1 MLKEYLESIKDLTPE
16 SNELTHRTFLQ
27 ILLIS
32 LKDDFNTE
40 FKIEHEPKKDKQG
53 GQPDFRVS
61 YQGLN
66 IGYIENKRVGT
77 DLIQLLK
84 SDQILKYLELNPNL
98 MLTDYLNFVWVGK
111 DENNA
116 PLIKKEISVSSLD
129 ELSKPLKPNP
139 QTECDLVELFK
150 SFFNYEAAPITNAKD
165 FATHLSA
172 PTKYLKDALIQY
184 QEKAQVSSIFNNFK
198 EYLYEE
204 LSFEDF
210 SDALAQTLTYS
221 LFLAK
226 LNHPFEKINLDN
238 VRSSIPENF
247 AVIREMADFLK
258 KLDAIKEIQWLLD
271 EILSLINHV
280 NMDSI
285 IKDLNDDKD
294 PYLHF
299 YETFLSAYDPKLREK
314 KGVYYTPDSV
324 VKFIINALDS
334 LLKTHFKDAP
344 LGLKSALDNE
354 NIKLLDF
361 ATGTGT
367 FLLEAFRKALETRK
381 TSDGGTSTKE
391 DKYQN
396 LLKQFYGFEYL
407 IAPYAIAHLNLS
419 QAFKEEFKKPLKEND
434 ALQIILTN
442 TLIQPSEIAA
452 DRGLQPIF
460 EKELKSAQEI
470 KKDEKILIITG
481 NPPYSGASSNE
492 GLFEWE
498 VRATYGIEPEFQT
511 IEIERN
517 VKLTDKIKKLLKN
530 IQTQNEGDKS
540 VKNTNKDALKNL
552 KKLHSKYKLQKEK
565 NPKWLLDD
573 YVKFMR
579 FAQNKIESLGHGL
592 FGFISNNAFLDNPT
606 FRGLRRSLL
615 ECYDE
620 LYILN
625 LHGNARKKEET
636 PQGAKDENVFNI
648 MQGVSIN
655 LFVKKAQA
663 TKQKIL
669 QKIYYYDVYGERA
682 EKYDF
687 LAQNDLNSIEW
698 LELAPREPFYLL
710 IPQKTS
716 LLDEYE
722 QGFSVQDMFQ
732 VGSTG
737 ICSQRDH
744 VVFHKD
750 KESLL
755 KLLKDFSTLEPSE
768 LRRIYNIKKDGR
780 DWRLE
785 YAIKDVKANAN
796 NLEEYIVSCQ
806 YRPFDFY
813 YTYYTGKSKSF
824 IAYPR
829 GEVFKHMLPP
839 PTNPKTPNQTCKNVA
854 LNIARQSKM
863 HGEWRYVMAHK
874 ELVDINLIAS
884 AGSMGVGYNYPIC
897 QFNNPNYTENF
908 TPEFRS
914 FIDKH
919 YNHSF
924 EPLEVLGYIYALL
937 YSPNYRKRYEEFL
950 KADYPKILFTNNK
963 DLFRVL
969 SLLGIELIGLHVLNQ
984 ESLNHS
990 FEKLK
995 DATIGGSYYKEAHER
1010 NPIIKKPSYNEP
1022 EQRLYIN
1029 HSAYF
1034 RGVSEEIYNYMIGGY
1049 GVLDKYLKSHKN
1061 ESCNFD
1067 HVSNIIKVIAR
1078 TIEIQKTLG
1087 FLTSDLPH
1095 LKGNDSQ
1102 ALMQEILQNPPP
1114 PPHLIPISPLSY
1126 RAKPKPSEILTLMP
1140 HSSAKKQAITI
1151 SIAEAEVQ
1159 PSLYSVLPNLALIC
1173 DRGSKV
1179 SPISNVFVTNM
1190 LCDLHVN
1197 GSGSYAFLL
1206 YRLE

>member
-16 SNELTHRTFLQ
+16 KNELAHRSFLQ
-27 ILLIS
+27 NLLNR
-32 LKDDFNTE
+32 LKDHFNKE
-40 FKIEHEPKKDKQG
+40 FKIEHEPKREQG
-53 GQPDFRVS
+53 SQPDFRVS
-61 YQGLN
+61 FQGLN
-66 IGYIENKRVGT
+66 IGYIENKRAGE
-77 DLIQLLK
+77 DLSQLLK
-84 SDQILKYLELNPNL
+84 SDQIRKYLELNPNL
-98 MLTDYLNFVWVGK
+98 MLTDYLNFMWVGK

-116 PLIKKEISVSSLD
+116 PLIKKQISVASLD
-129 ELSKPLKPNP
+129 ELSKPLKPKP
-139 QTECDLVELFK
+139 QTECDLIELFK
-150 SFFNYEAAPITNAKD
+150 SFFNHEAAPIANAKD
-165 FATHLSA
+165 FATHLS
-172 PTKYLKDALIQY
+172 PRTRYLKDALIKY
-184 QEKAQVSSIFNNFK
+184 QEKTQVSSIFKNFK

-258 KLDAIKEIQWLLD
+258 KLDGIKEIQWLLN
-271 EILSLINHV
+271 EILSSINHV
-280 NMDSI
+280 DMDSI
-285 IKDLNDDKD
+285 LKDLNDDKD

-299 YETFLSAYDPKLREK
+299 YETFLSAYDPKLRES

-367 FLLEAFRKALETRK
+367 FLLEAFRKALEMRK
-381 TSDGGTSTKE
+381 TSDGGISTKE

-434 ALQIILTN
+434 ALKIILTN

-452 DRGLQPIF
+452 YRGLNPIF
-460 EKELKSAQEI
+460 ETELLNAQEI
-470 KKDEKILIITG
+470 KKDENILIITG

-498 VRATYGIEPEFQT
+498 VKATYGIDPEFQT
-511 IEIERN
+511 IEIEKK
-517 VKLTDKIKKLLKN
+517 VKLTDKIKTLLKN
-530 IQTQNEGDKS
+530 IQAQKQGGS
-540 VKNTNKDALKNL
+540 KDALKKL
-552 KKLHSKYKLQKEK
+552 KQIYSKYKLQNEQ
-565 NPKWLLDD
+565 NPKWILDD

-625 LHGNARKKEET
+625 LHGNARKKEKT
-636 PQGAKDENVFNI
+636 PQGADDENVFNI
-648 MQGVSIN
+648 KQGVSIN
-655 LFVKKAQA
+655 LFVKKVQT
-663 TKQKIL
+663 TKQKIH
-669 QKIYYYDVYGERA
+669 YYDVYGERA
-682 EKYDF
+682 EKYAF

-698 LELAPREPFYLL
+698 LELNPREPFYLL
-710 IPQKTS
+710 LPLETR

-722 QGFSVQDMFQ
+722 QGFSVKDMFQ
-732 VGSTG
+732 TSSVGIVTG
-737 ICSQRDH
+737 RDH
-744 VVFHKD
+744 VVFHKK

-755 KLLKDFSTLEPSE
+755 ELLKDFSTLEPSE
-768 LRRIYNIKKDGR
+768 LHRKYDISDDSR

-785 YAIKDVKANAN
+785 YAVRDVRANAD
-796 NLEEYIVSCQ
+796 NLEKYIVLCQ

-839 PTNPKTPNQTCKNVA
+839 PTNPKIPNQTRKNAA
-854 LNIARQSKM
+854 LNTPRQLKNNDKSWTQCFISS
-863 HGEWRYVMAHK
+863 HINDQ
-874 ELVDINLIAS
+874 ELSSGGNG
-884 AGSMGVGYNYPIC
+884 AGVNYPLY

-908 TPEFRS
+908 TPKFRD

-924 EPLEVLGYIYALL
+924 EPLEILGYVYALL
-937 YSPNYRKRYEEFL
+937 YSPNYRKRYEDFL
-950 KADYPKILFTNNK
+950 KADYPKILFTENK
-963 DLFRVL
+963 DLFRAL

-984 ESLNHS
+984 ESLNYS

-995 DATIGGSYYKEAHER
+995 DATIGESCYIEAHER
-1010 NPIIKKPSYNEP
+1010 NPIIKKPSHN

-1034 RGVSEEIYNYMIGGY
+1034 SGVSQEIYDYRIGGY
-1049 GVLDKYLKSHKN
+1049 CVLDKYLKSHKN
-1061 ESCNFD
+1061 EPCDFD
-1067 HVSNIIKVIAR
+1067 HVTNIIKVIAR

-1095 LKGNDSQ
+1095 LKGNDSK

-1114 PPHLIPISPLSY
+1114 PPPI
-1126 RAKPKPSEILTLMP
+1126 
-1140 HSSAKKQAITI
+1140 
-1151 SIAEAEVQ
+1151 
-1159 PSLYSVLPNLALIC
+1159 
-1173 DRGSKV
+1173 
-1179 SPISNVFVTNM
+1179 
-1190 LCDLHVN
+1190 
-1197 GSGSYAFLL
+1197 
-1206 YRLE
+1206 

>member
-1 MLKEYLESIKDLTPE
+1 MLKEYLEGIKDLTPE
-16 SNELTHRTFLQ
+16 SNEHAHRRSLHN
-27 ILLIS
+27 LLDS
-32 LKDDFNTE
+32 LKDNFNKE
-40 FKIEHEPKKDKQG
+40 FKIEHERRDEQG
-53 GQPDFRVS
+53 CQPDFRVS

-77 DLIQLLK
+77 NLSQLLK

-98 MLTDYLNFVWVGK
+98 MLTDYLNFMWVGK
-111 DENNA
+111 DEENK
-116 PLIKKEISVSSLD
+116 PSIKRKISIANLD

-139 QTECDLVELFK
+139 QTERDLIELFRG
-150 SFFNYEAAPITNAKD
+150 FFNHEAAPITNAKD

-184 QEKAQVSSIFNNFK
+184 QKDTHVSSIFKNFK

-210 SDALAQTLTYS
+210 SDAFAQTLTYS
-221 LFLAK
+221 LFIAK

-258 KLDAIKEIQWLLD
+258 KLDAIQEIQWLLN

-280 NMDSI
+280 DMDSI

-381 TSDGGTSTKE
+381 TSDGGISTKE

-434 ALQIILTN
+434 ALKIILTN
-442 TLIQPSEIAA
+442 TLIQPSEIIAY
-452 DRGLQPIF
+452 RGLNPIF
-460 EKELKSAQEI
+460 EKELSNAQEI
-470 KKDEKILIITG
+470 KKNENILIITG
-481 NPPYSGASSNE
+481 NPPYSGASENK

-498 VRATYGIEPEFQT
+498 VKATYGIEPEFQT
-511 IEIERN
+511 IEIEKN
-517 VKLTDKIKKLLKN
+517 IKLTDKIQTLLKN
-530 IQTQNEGDKS
+530 IQTQKESGSK
-540 VKNTNKDALKNL
+540 KDLKALKS
-552 KKLHSKYKLQKEK
+552 LHSKYKLQKER

-663 TKQKIL
+663 TKPKIF
-669 QKIYYYDVYGERA
+669 YYDVYGERA
-682 EKYDF
+682 EKYAF

-710 IPQKTS
+710 LPLKTP
-716 LLDEYE
+716 LLEEYE
-722 QGFSVQDMFQ
+722 QGFSVQEMFQ
-732 VGSTG
+732 ISSVGIVTG
-737 ICSQRDH
+737 RDH

-768 LRRIYNIKKDGR
+768 LRRIYKIKKDSR
-780 DWRLE
+780 DWHLE

-796 NLEEYIVSCQ
+796 NLEKYIVLCQ
-806 YRPFDFY
+806 YRPFDY
-813 YTYYTGKSKSF
+813 RWTYYTGKSKSF

-839 PTNPKTPNQTCKNVA
+839 PPPQQTLK
-854 LNIARQSKM
+854 
-863 HGEWRYVMAHK
+863 H
-874 ELVDINLIAS
+874 
-884 AGSMGVGYNYPIC
+884 PI
-897 QFNNPNYTENF
+897 
-908 TPEFRS
+908 
-914 FIDKH
+914 K
-919 YNHSF
+919 
-924 EPLEVLGYIYALL
+924 
-937 YSPNYRKRYEEFL
+937 
-950 KADYPKILFTNNK
+950 
-963 DLFRVL
+963 
-969 SLLGIELIGLHVLNQ
+969 
-984 ESLNHS
+984 
-990 FEKLK
+990 
-995 DATIGGSYYKEAHER
+995 
-1010 NPIIKKPSYNEP
+1010 
-1022 EQRLYIN
+1022 
-1029 HSAYF
+1029 
-1034 RGVSEEIYNYMIGGY
+1034 
-1049 GVLDKYLKSHKN
+1049 
-1061 ESCNFD
+1061 
-1067 HVSNIIKVIAR
+1067 
-1078 TIEIQKTLG
+1078 
-1087 FLTSDLPH
+1087 
-1095 LKGNDSQ
+1095 
-1102 ALMQEILQNPPP
+1102 
-1114 PPHLIPISPLSY
+1114 
-1126 RAKPKPSEILTLMP
+1126 RAKMS
-1140 HSSAKKQAITI
+1140 H
-1151 SIAEAEVQ
+1151 
-1159 PSLYSVLPNLALIC
+1159 
-1173 DRGSKV
+1173 
-1179 SPISNVFVTNM
+1179 
-1190 LCDLHVN
+1190 
-1197 GSGSYAFLL
+1197 
-1206 YRLE
+1206 

>member
-1 MLKEYLESIKDLTPE
+1 MLKEYLESIKDLTTE
-16 SNELTHRTFLQ
+16 KNELTHRLSLHN
-27 ILLIS
+27 LLNR
-32 LKDDFNTE
+32 LKDHFNKE
-40 FKIEHEPKKDKQG
+40 FKIEHEPKKDQG
-53 GQPDFRVS
+53 SQPDFRIS
-61 YQGLN
+61 FQGLN

-77 DLIQLLK
+77 DLRKIVESEK

-98 MLTDYLNFVWVGK
+98 MLTDYLNFMWVGK
-111 DENNA
+111 DEKNA
-116 PLIKKEISVSSLD
+116 PLIKKEISVASLD
-129 ELSKPLKPNP
+129 ELSKPLKPKP
-139 QTECDLVELFK
+139 QTERDLIELFK
-150 SFFNYEAAPITNAKD
+150 SFFNHEAAPITNAKD
-165 FATHLSA
+165 FATHLS
-172 PTKYLKDALIQY
+172 PRTRYLKDALIKY
-184 QEKAQVSSIFNNFK
+184 QEKTQVSSIFNNFK

-258 KLDAIKEIQWLLD
+258 KLDGIKEIQWLLN
-271 EILSLINHV
+271 EILSSINHV
-280 NMDSI
+280 DMDSI
-285 IKDLNDDKD
+285 LKDLNDDKD

-299 YETFLSAYDPKLREK
+299 YETFLSAYDPKLRES

-367 FLLEAFRKALETRK
+367 FLLEAFRKALEMRK
-381 TSDGGTSTKE
+381 TSDGGISTKE

-434 ALQIILTN
+434 ALKIILTN

-452 DRGLQPIF
+452 YRGLNPIF
-460 EKELKSAQEI
+460 ETELLNAQKI
-470 KKDEKILIITG
+470 KKDKNILIITG

-498 VRATYGIEPEFQT
+498 VKATYGIEPEFQT
-511 IEIERN
+511 IGTKKN
-517 VKLTDKIKKLLKN
+517 VKLADEIKVLLKN
-530 IQTQNEGDKS
+530 IQTQKQGDKS
-540 VKNTNKDALKNL
+540 VKNTDKDALKKL
-552 KKLHSKYKLQKEK
+552 KQIYSKYKLQNEQ

-606 FRGLRRSLL
+606 FRGLRRSFL

-625 LHGNARKKEET
+625 LHGNARKKEKT
-636 PQGAKDENVFNI
+636 PQGADDENVFNI
-648 MQGVSIN
+648 KQGVSIN
-655 LFVKKAQA
+655 LFVKKAQT
-663 TKQKIL
+663 TK

-682 EKYDF
+682 EKYAF

-710 IPQKTS
+710 IPQKTP
-716 LLDEYE
+716 LLEEYE
-722 QGFSVQDMFQ
+722 QGFSVKDMFQ
-732 VGSTG
+732 ISSVGIVTG
-737 ICSQRDH
+737 RDRI
-744 VVFHKD
+744 FIANNT
-750 KESLL
+750 ESLKEQVL
-755 KLLKDFSTLEPSE
+755 KYCNEFNEQC
-768 LRRIYNIKKDGR
+768 
-780 DWRLE
+780 
-785 YAIKDVKANAN
+785 IKD
-796 NLEEYIVSCQ
+796 IH
-806 YRPFDFY
+806 YRPFDIRKVY
-813 YTYYTGKSKSF
+813 YDTKKLERARENT
-824 IAYPR
+824 
-829 GEVFKHMLPP
+829 FKHMLPPP
-839 PTNPKTPNQTCKNVA
+839 PTNPKTPNQTRKNVA
-854 LNIARQSKM
+854 LITSRRFCQSQK
-863 HGEWRYVMAHK
+863 
-874 ELVDINLIAS
+874 S
-884 AGSMGVGYNYPIC
+884 GVGFVSNKISDLRTWTCPGMEGVDYVNPLYH
-897 QFNNPNYTENF
+897 NPNYTENF

-919 YNHSF
+919 YSHHF

-937 YSPNYRKRYEEFL
+937 YSPNYRKRYADFL
-950 KADYPKILFTNNK
+950 KADYPKILFTKNK

-969 SLLGIELIGLHVLNQ
+969 SLLGIELIGLHVLNK
-984 ESLNHS
+984 ESLNYS

-995 DATIGGSYYKEAHER
+995 DATIGESCYKEEHER
-1010 NPIIKKPSYNEP
+1010 NPIIKKPSHN

-1034 RGVSEEIYNYMIGGY
+1034 RGVSQEIYDYRIGGY

-1061 ESCNFD
+1061 ESCDFD

-1087 FLTSDLPH
+1087 ILTSDLPH

-1114 PPHLIPISPLSY
+1114 PHLIPISPLSY
-1126 RAKPKPSEILTLMP
+1126 RAKPKPALTLMP
-1140 HSSAKKQAITI
+1140 HSSVKKQAIST
-1151 SIAEAEVQ
+1151 SLPEVGDQ
-1159 PSLYSVLPNLALIC
+1159 PSLYSVSSNLALIC

-1179 SPISNVFVTNM
+1179 SPISNLFVTNM

-1206 YRLE
+1206 YRLT

>member
-16 SNELTHRTFLQ
+16 KNELTHRLFLHN
-27 ILLIS
+27 LLDK
-32 LKDDFNTE
+32 LKNHFNKE
-40 FKIEHEPKKDKQG
+40 FKIEHEPNRDKQG
-53 GQPDFRVS
+53 GQPDFRIS
-61 YQGLN
+61 HQGLN

-77 DLIQLLK
+77 DLNRLLK
-84 SDQILKYLELNPNL
+84 SDQVLKYLELNPNL
-98 MLTDYLNFVWVGK
+98 MLTDYLNFMWVGK
-111 DENNA
+111 DEENK
-116 PLIKKEISVSSLD
+116 PSIKREISIASLD
-129 ELSKPLKPNP
+129 ELSKPLKPKP
-139 QTECDLVELFK
+139 QTERDLIELFK
-150 SFFNYEAAPITNAKD
+150 SFFNHEAAPIANAKD
-165 FATHLSA
+165 FATHLS
-172 PTKYLKDALIQY
+172 PRTKYLKDALIKY

-238 VRSSIPENF
+238 VRSSIPKNF

-258 KLDAIKEIQWLLD
+258 KLDEIKEIQWLLN
-271 EILSLINHV
+271 EILSSINHV
-280 NMDSI
+280 DMDSI
-285 IKDLNDDKD
+285 LKDLNDDKD

-419 QAFKEEFKKPLKEND
+419 QAFKQEFKKPLKEND

-442 TLIQPSEIAA
+442 TLIQPSEIVAY
-452 DRGLQPIF
+452 RGLSPIF

-498 VRATYGIEPEFQT
+498 VKATYGIEPEFQT
-511 IEIERN
+511 IEIEKN
-517 VKLTDKIKKLLKN
+517 VKLTDKIQTLLSSVQIQKQSGSKN
-530 IQTQNEGDKS
+530 
-540 VKNTNKDALKNL
+540 ALKEL
-552 KKLHSKYKLQKEK
+552 KKLHSKYKLQNEK

-655 LFVKKAQA
+655 LFVKKAQT
-663 TKQKIL
+663 TKQKIH
-669 QKIYYYDVYGERA
+669 YYDVYGQRA
-682 EKYDF
+682 EKYAF
-687 LAQNDLNSIEW
+687 LTQNDLNSIEW
-698 LELAPREPFYLL
+698 LEIAPREPFYLL
-710 IPQKTS
+710 LPLETP

-732 VGSTG
+732 VGGTG
-737 ICSQRDH
+737 ICSKRDH

-755 KLLKDFSTLEPSE
+755 KLLKDFSTLEPVE
-768 LRRIYNIKKDGR
+768 LRRKYDIGDDSR
-780 DWRLE
+780 DWRLNN
-785 YAIKDVKANAN
+785 AIKEVKTNIKR
-796 NLEEYIVSCQ
+796 LEEYIVSCQ
-806 YRPFDFY
+806 YRPFDY
-813 YTYYTGKSKSF
+813 RWTYYTPNSRTF
-824 IAYPR
+824 LAYPVYD
-829 GEVFKHMLPP
+829 VFKHMLPPPP
-839 PTNPKTPNQTCKNVA
+839 PTNPKTPNQTRKNVA
-854 LNIARQSKM
+854 LNTPRQLKNNDKS
-863 HGEWRYVMAHK
+863 WTQCFISSN
-874 ELVDINLIAS
+874 INDQGLS
-884 AGSMGVGYNYPIC
+884 SGGNGAGVNYPLY
-897 QFNNPNYTENF
+897 QFRDPNYTENF
-908 TPEFRS
+908 TLEFRS

-937 YSPNYRKRYEEFL
+937 YSPNYRKRYEDFL
-950 KADYPKILFTNNK
+950 KNDYPKILFTKNK
-963 DLFRVL
+963 DLFRAL
-969 SLLGIELIGLHVLNQ
+969 SLLGIELIGLHVLNK

-995 DATIGGSYYKEAHER
+995 DATIGESCYKEAHDR
-1010 NPIIKKPSYNEP
+1010 IIKKPAYSKP
-1022 EQRLYIN
+1022 DQRLYIN
-1029 HSAYF
+1029 LSAYF
-1034 RGVSEEIYNYMIGGY
+1034 SGVSKEIYDYRIGGY
-1049 GVLDKYLKSHKN
+1049 GVLEKYLKSHKN
-1061 ESCNFD
+1061 EPCDFD

-1095 LKGNDSQ
+1095 LKGNGSE

-1114 PPHLIPISPLSY
+1114 PPI
-1126 RAKPKPSEILTLMP
+1126 
-1140 HSSAKKQAITI
+1140 
-1151 SIAEAEVQ
+1151 
-1159 PSLYSVLPNLALIC
+1159 
-1173 DRGSKV
+1173 
-1179 SPISNVFVTNM
+1179 
-1190 LCDLHVN
+1190 
-1197 GSGSYAFLL
+1197 
-1206 YRLE
+1206 

>member
-1 MLKEYLESIKDLTPE
+1 MLKEYLESIKDFTLKK
-16 SNELTHRTFLQ
+16 NELTHRPSLYN
-27 ILLIS
+27 LLDG
-32 LKDDFNTE
+32 LKKNFNKE
-40 FKIEHEPKKDKQG
+40 FKIEHEPNRDKQG

-77 DLIQLLK
+77 NLRQLLK
-84 SDQILKYLELNPNL
+84 SDQVLKYLELNPNL
-98 MLTDYLNFVWVGK
+98 MLTDYLKFVWVGK
-111 DENNA
+111 DENNE
-116 PLIKKEISVSSLD
+116 PLIKREISVASLD
-129 ELSKPLKPNP
+129 ELSKPLKPKP
-139 QTECDLVELFK
+139 QTERDLIELFK
-150 SFFNYEAAPITNAKD
+150 SFFNHEAAPITNAKD

-172 PTKYLKDALIQY
+172 PTRYLKDALIQY
-184 QEKAQVSSIFNNFK
+184 HEEQQVSSIFKNFK

-210 SDALAQTLTYS
+210 SDAFAQTLTYS
-221 LFLAK
+221 LFIAK

-238 VRSSIPENF
+238 VRSSIPKNF

-258 KLDAIKEIQWLLD
+258 KLDAIKEIQWLLN

-280 NMDSI
+280 DMDSI
-285 IKDLNDDKD
+285 LKDLNDDKD

-344 LGLKSALDNE
+344 LGLKSALDNK

-419 QAFKEEFKKPLKEND
+419 QAFKQEFKKPLKEND

-498 VRATYGIEPEFQT
+498 VKATYGIEPEFQT
-511 IEIERN
+511 IEVEKN
-517 VKLTDKIKKLLKN
+517 VKLTDKIQTLLRN
-530 IQTQNEGDKS
+530 IQTQKQGDS
-540 VKNTNKDALKNL
+540 KDALKNL
-552 KKLHSKYKLQKEK
+552 KNLHSKYKLQKEK

-625 LHGNARKKEET
+625 LHGNTRKKEKT

-663 TKQKIL
+663 TKP
-669 QKIYYYDVYGERA
+669 KIYYYDVYGERA
-682 EKYDF
+682 EKYAF
-687 LAQNDLNSIEW
+687 LAQNDLDSIEW

-710 IPQKTS
+710 IPQET
-716 LLDEYE
+716 LLLEEYE
-722 QGFSVQDMFQ
+722 QGFSVQEMFQ
-732 VGSTG
+732 VGGTG
-737 ICSQRDH
+737 ICSKRDH

-768 LRRIYNIKKDGR
+768 LRRKYNIGDDSR
-780 DWRLE
+780 DWCLNN
-785 YAIKDVKANAN
+785 AIKEVETNIKR
-796 NLEEYIVSCQ
+796 LEEYIVSCQ
-806 YRPFDFY
+806 YRPFDY
-813 YTYYTGKSKSF
+813 RWTYYTPNSRTF
-824 IAYPR
+824 LAYPVYD
-829 GEVFKHMLPP
+829 VFKHMLPP
-839 PTNPKTPNQTCKNVA
+839 QQTLK
-854 LNIARQSKM
+854 
-863 HGEWRYVMAHK
+863 H
-874 ELVDINLIAS
+874 
-884 AGSMGVGYNYPIC
+884 PI
-897 QFNNPNYTENF
+897 
-908 TPEFRS
+908 
-914 FIDKH
+914 K
-919 YNHSF
+919 
-924 EPLEVLGYIYALL
+924 
-937 YSPNYRKRYEEFL
+937 
-950 KADYPKILFTNNK
+950 
-963 DLFRVL
+963 
-969 SLLGIELIGLHVLNQ
+969 
-984 ESLNHS
+984 
-990 FEKLK
+990 
-995 DATIGGSYYKEAHER
+995 
-1010 NPIIKKPSYNEP
+1010 
-1022 EQRLYIN
+1022 
-1029 HSAYF
+1029 
-1034 RGVSEEIYNYMIGGY
+1034 
-1049 GVLDKYLKSHKN
+1049 
-1061 ESCNFD
+1061 
-1067 HVSNIIKVIAR
+1067 
-1078 TIEIQKTLG
+1078 
-1087 FLTSDLPH
+1087 
-1095 LKGNDSQ
+1095 
-1102 ALMQEILQNPPP
+1102 
-1114 PPHLIPISPLSY
+1114 
-1126 RAKPKPSEILTLMP
+1126 RAKMS
-1140 HSSAKKQAITI
+1140 
-1151 SIAEAEVQ
+1151 
-1159 PSLYSVLPNLALIC
+1159 
-1173 DRGSKV
+1173 R
-1179 SPISNVFVTNM
+1179 
-1190 LCDLHVN
+1190 
-1197 GSGSYAFLL
+1197 
-1206 YRLE
+1206 

>member
-1 MLKEYLESIKDLTPE
+1 MLKEYLEGIKDLTPE
-16 SNELTHRTFLQ
+16 KNELTHRPSLYN
-27 ILLIS
+27 LLDK
-32 LKDDFNTE
+32 LKNHFNKE

-66 IGYIENKRVGT
+66 IGYIENKKVGT
-77 DLIQLLK
+77 NLGGLLK
-84 SDQILKYLELNPNL
+84 REQILKYLELNPNL

-111 DENNA
+111 DENNE
-116 PLIKKEISVSSLD
+116 PLIKREISIASPD
-129 ELSKPLKPNP
+129 ELSKSLKPNP
-139 QTECDLVELFK
+139 QTERDLIELFK
-150 SFFNYEAAPITNAKD
+150 SFFNHEAAPITNAKD

-172 PTKYLKDALIQY
+172 PTKYLKDALITY
-184 QEKAQVSSIFNNFK
+184 QQEDQVSSIFKNFK

-210 SDALAQTLTYS
+210 SDAFAQTLTYS

-238 VRSSIPENF
+238 VRSSIPKNF

-258 KLDAIKEIQWLLD
+258 KLDAIKEIQWLLN

-280 NMDSI
+280 DMDSI

-324 VKFIINALDS
+324 VEFIINALDS
-334 LLKTHFKDAP
+334 LLKTRFKDAP

-452 DRGLQPIF
+452 YRGLQPIF
-460 EKELKSAQEI
+460 EKELSSAQEI
-470 KKDEKILIITG
+470 KKNEKILIITG

-498 VRATYGIEPEFQT
+498 VKATYGIEPEFQT
-511 IEIERN
+511 IEIEKN
-517 VKLTDKIKKLLKN
+517 IKLTAKIQTLLNN
-530 IQTQNEGDKS
+530 IQKQKESGS
-540 VKNTNKDALKNL
+540 KNALKEL
-552 KKLHSKYKLQKEK
+552 KSLHSKYKLQKEK

-655 LFVKKAQA
+655 LFVKKAQT
-663 TKQKIL
+663 TKQKIH
-669 QKIYYYDVYGERA
+669 YYDVYGERA
-682 EKYDF
+682 EKYAF

-698 LELAPREPFYLL
+698 LELAPRAPFYLL
-710 IPQKTS
+710 IPQETP
-716 LLDEYE
+716 LLEEYE
-722 QGFSVQDMFQ
+722 QGFSVQEMFQ
-732 VGSTG
+732 VGGTG
-737 ICSQRDH
+737 ICSKRDH

-750 KESLL
+750 KENLL

-768 LRRIYNIKKDGR
+768 LRRKYDIGDDSR
-780 DWRLE
+780 DWRLNN
-785 YAIKDVKANAN
+785 AIKEVKTNIKR
-796 NLEEYIVSCQ
+796 LEEYIVSCQ
-806 YRPFDFY
+806 YRPFDY
-813 YTYYTGKSKSF
+813 RWTYYTPNSRTF
-824 IAYPR
+824 LAYPVYD
-829 GEVFKHMLPP
+829 VFKHMLPP
-839 PTNPKTPNQTCKNVA
+839 PTNPKTPHQTRKNVA
-854 LNIARQSKM
+854 LNTPRQLKNNDKS
-863 HGEWRYVMAHK
+863 WTQCFISSS
-874 ELVDINLIAS
+874 INDQGLS
-884 AGSMGVGYNYPIC
+884 SGGNGAGVNYPLY

-963 DLFRVL
+963 DLFRAL
-969 SLLGIELIGLHVLNQ
+969 SLLGIELIGLHVLNK

-995 DATIGGSYYKEAHER
+995 DATIGESCYSPSSKLTEVHDR
-1010 NPIIKKPSYNEP
+1010 NLIIKKPSHNEP

-1034 RGVSEEIYNYMIGGY
+1034 RGVSKEIHDYMIGGY
-1049 GVLDKYLKSHKN
+1049 CVLEKYLKSHKN
-1061 ESCNFD
+1061 EPCVFD
-1067 HVSNIIKVIAR
+1067 HVSNIIKIIAR

-1095 LKGNDSQ
+1095 LKGNDST

-1114 PPHLIPISPLSY
+1114 PPPI
-1126 RAKPKPSEILTLMP
+1126 
-1140 HSSAKKQAITI
+1140 
-1151 SIAEAEVQ
+1151 
-1159 PSLYSVLPNLALIC
+1159 
-1173 DRGSKV
+1173 
-1179 SPISNVFVTNM
+1179 
-1190 LCDLHVN
+1190 
-1197 GSGSYAFLL
+1197 
-1206 YRLE
+1206 

>member
-1 MLKEYLESIKDLTPE
+1 MLKEYLEGIKDLTPE
-16 SNELTHRTFLQ
+16 KNELTHRLFLHN
-27 ILLIS
+27 LLDK
-32 LKDDFNTE
+32 LKNHFNKE
-40 FKIEHEPKKDKQG
+40 FKIEHEPKRDKQG
-53 GQPDFRVS
+53 GQPDFRIS

-66 IGYIENKRVGT
+66 IGYIENKKVGT
-77 DLIQLLK
+77 DLRKIVESEK

-98 MLTDYLNFVWVGK
+98 MLTDYLNFMWVGK

-116 PLIKKEISVSSLD
+116 PLVKREISVASLD

-139 QTECDLVELFK
+139 QTERDLIELFK
-150 SFFNYEAAPITNAKD
+150 SFFNHEAAPIANAKD
-165 FATHLSA
+165 FATHLS
-172 PTKYLKDALIQY
+172 PRTKYLKDALIKY
-184 QEKAQVSSIFNNFK
+184 QEKAQVSSIFKNFK

-238 VRSSIPENF
+238 VRSSIPKNF

-258 KLDAIKEIQWLLD
+258 KLDEIEEIQWLLN
-271 EILSLINHV
+271 EILSSINHV
-280 NMDSI
+280 DMDSI
-285 IKDLNDDKD
+285 LKDLNDDKD

-299 YETFLSAYDPKLREK
+299 YETFLSAYDPKLRES

-367 FLLEAFRKALETRK
+367 FLLEAFRKALEVRK
-381 TSDGGTSTKE
+381 TSDGGISTKE

-419 QAFKEEFKKPLKEND
+419 QAFKQEFKKPLKEND

-442 TLIQPSEIAA
+442 TLIQPSEIIAY
-452 DRGLQPIF
+452 RGLNPIF
-460 EKELKSAQEI
+460 EKELESAQEI

-498 VRATYGIEPEFQT
+498 VKATYGIEPEFQT
-511 IEIERN
+511 IEIEKN

-530 IQTQNEGDKS
+530 IQTQKESNSK
-540 VKNTNKDALKNL
+540 KDLKALKS
-552 KKLHSKYKLQKEK
+552 LHSKYKLQKEK

-655 LFVKKAQA
+655 LFVKKAQT
-663 TKQKIL
+663 TKQKIH
-669 QKIYYYDVYGERA
+669 YYDVYGQRA
-682 EKYDF
+682 EKYAF

-698 LELAPREPFYLL
+698 LEIAPRAPFYLL
-710 IPQKTS
+710 IPQETL

-732 VGSTG
+732 VGGTG
-737 ICSQRDH
+737 ICSKRDH

-768 LRRIYNIKKDGR
+768 LRRKYDIGDDSR
-780 DWRLE
+780 DWRLNN
-785 YAIKDVKANAN
+785 AIKEVKTNIKR
-796 NLEEYIVSCQ
+796 LEEYIVSCQ
-806 YRPFDFY
+806 YRPFDY
-813 YTYYTGKSKSF
+813 RWTYYTPNSRTF
-824 IAYPR
+824 LAYPVYD
-829 GEVFKHMLPP
+829 VFKHMLPP
-839 PTNPKTPNQTCKNVA
+839 PPPN
-854 LNIARQSKM
+854 
-863 HGEWRYVMAHK
+863 
-874 ELVDINLIAS
+874 
-884 AGSMGVGYNYPIC
+884 
-897 QFNNPNYTENF
+897 
-908 TPEFRS
+908 
-914 FIDKH
+914 
-919 YNHSF
+919 
-924 EPLEVLGYIYALL
+924 
-937 YSPNYRKRYEEFL
+937 
-950 KADYPKILFTNNK
+950 
-963 DLFRVL
+963 
-969 SLLGIELIGLHVLNQ
+969 
-984 ESLNHS
+984 
-990 FEKLK
+990 
-995 DATIGGSYYKEAHER
+995 
-1010 NPIIKKPSYNEP
+1010 KP
-1022 EQRLYIN
+1022 
-1029 HSAYF
+1029 
-1034 RGVSEEIYNYMIGGY
+1034 
-1049 GVLDKYLKSHKN
+1049 
-1061 ESCNFD
+1061 
-1067 HVSNIIKVIAR
+1067 
-1078 TIEIQKTLG
+1078 
-1087 FLTSDLPH
+1087 
-1095 LKGNDSQ
+1095 
-1102 ALMQEILQNPPP
+1102 
-1114 PPHLIPISPLSY
+1114 
-1126 RAKPKPSEILTLMP
+1126 
-1140 HSSAKKQAITI
+1140 
-1151 SIAEAEVQ
+1151 
-1159 PSLYSVLPNLALIC
+1159 
-1173 DRGSKV
+1173 
-1179 SPISNVFVTNM
+1179 
-1190 LCDLHVN
+1190 
-1197 GSGSYAFLL
+1197 
-1206 YRLE
+1206 

>member
-1 MLKEYLESIKDLTPE
+1 MLKEYLEGIKDLTPE
-16 SNELTHRTFLQ
+16 SNESTHRRPLQ
-27 ILLIS
+27 NLLDS
-32 LKDDFNTE
+32 LKDDFNKE
-40 FKIEHEPKKDKQG
+40 FKIEHEPNRERG
-53 GQPDFRVS
+53 SQPDFRIS

-77 DLIQLLK
+77 DLNRLLESK
-84 SDQILKYLELNPNL
+84 QILKYLELNPNL
-98 MLTDYLNFVWVGK
+98 MLTDYLNFMWVGK
-111 DENNA
+111 DEENK
-116 PLIKKEISVSSLD
+116 PSIKREISIASLD
-129 ELSKPLKPNP
+129 ELSKPLKPKP
-139 QTECDLVELFK
+139 QTERDLIELFK
-150 SFFNYEAAPITNAKD
+150 SFFNHEPAPITNAKD
-165 FATHLSA
+165 FATHLSV
-172 PTKYLKDALIQY
+172 PTKYLKDALITY
-184 QEKAQVSSIFNNFK
+184 QKDDQVSSIFKNFK

-238 VRSSIPENF
+238 VRSSIPKNF

-258 KLDAIKEIQWLLD
+258 KLDEIKEIQWLLN

-280 NMDSI
+280 DMDSI
-285 IKDLNDDKD
+285 LKDLNDDKD

-299 YETFLSAYDPKLREK
+299 YETFLSAYDPKLRES

-334 LLKTHFKDAP
+334 LLKTRFKDAP

-381 TSDGGTSTKE
+381 TSDGGVSTKE

-419 QAFKEEFKKPLKEND
+419 QAFKQEFKKPLKEND

-442 TLIQPSEIAA
+442 TLIQPSEITAY
-452 DRGLQPIF
+452 RGLQPIF
-460 EKELKSAQEI
+460 ETELNSAQYI
-470 KKDEKILIITG
+470 KKDKILIITG

-498 VRATYGIEPEFQT
+498 VKATYGIEPKFQT
-511 IEIERN
+511 IEVEKN
-517 VKLTDKIKKLLKN
+517 VKLADKIQTLLKN
-530 IQTQNEGDKS
+530 IQTQEESGS
-540 VKNTNKDALKNL
+540 KNALKEL
-552 KKLHSKYKLQKEK
+552 KKLHSKYKLQNEK

-579 FAQNKIESLGHGL
+579 FAQNKIKSLGHGL

-663 TKQKIL
+663 TKQKIF
-669 QKIYYYDVYGERA
+669 YYDVYGERA
-682 EKYDF
+682 EKYAF

-710 IPQKTS
+710 IPQET
-716 LLDEYE
+716 LLLEEYE
-722 QGFSVQDMFQ
+722 QGFSVKDMFQ

-768 LRRIYNIKKDGR
+768 LRRKYNIKKDGR

-785 YAIKDVKANAN
+785 YAIKDVRANAN

-839 PTNPKTPNQTCKNVA
+839 PPPN
-854 LNIARQSKM
+854 
-863 HGEWRYVMAHK
+863 
-874 ELVDINLIAS
+874 
-884 AGSMGVGYNYPIC
+884 
-897 QFNNPNYTENF
+897 
-908 TPEFRS
+908 
-914 FIDKH
+914 KH
-919 YNHSF
+919 
-924 EPLEVLGYIYALL
+924 
-937 YSPNYRKRYEEFL
+937 
-950 KADYPKILFTNNK
+950 
-963 DLFRVL
+963 
-969 SLLGIELIGLHVLNQ
+969 
-984 ESLNHS
+984 
-990 FEKLK
+990 
-995 DATIGGSYYKEAHER
+995 
-1010 NPIIKKPSYNEP
+1010 
-1022 EQRLYIN
+1022 
-1029 HSAYF
+1029 
-1034 RGVSEEIYNYMIGGY
+1034 
-1049 GVLDKYLKSHKN
+1049 
-1061 ESCNFD
+1061 
-1067 HVSNIIKVIAR
+1067 
-1078 TIEIQKTLG
+1078 
-1087 FLTSDLPH
+1087 
-1095 LKGNDSQ
+1095 
-1102 ALMQEILQNPPP
+1102 
-1114 PPHLIPISPLSY
+1114 
-1126 RAKPKPSEILTLMP
+1126 
-1140 HSSAKKQAITI
+1140 
-1151 SIAEAEVQ
+1151 
-1159 PSLYSVLPNLALIC
+1159 
-1173 DRGSKV
+1173 
-1179 SPISNVFVTNM
+1179 
-1190 LCDLHVN
+1190 
-1197 GSGSYAFLL
+1197 
-1206 YRLE
+1206 

>member
-1 MLKEYLESIKDLTPE
+1 MLKEYLESIKDITPE
-16 SNELTHRTFLQ
+16 SNEHTHRRPLEN
-27 ILLIS
+27 LLDS
-32 LKDDFNTE
+32 LKDHFNKE
-40 FKIEHEPKKDKQG
+40 FKIEHEPKKDKQW
-53 GQPDFRVS
+53 GQPDFRIS

-77 DLIQLLK
+77 NLDRLLK

-111 DENNA
+111 DEENK
-116 PLIKKEISVSSLD
+116 PSIKREISIASLE
-129 ELSKPLKPNP
+129 ELPKLKPKP
-139 QTECDLVELFK
+139 QTERDLIEFFRG
-150 SFFNYEAAPITNAKD
+150 FFNHEAAPITNAKD
-165 FATHLSA
+165 FATHLST
-172 PTKYLKDALIQY
+172 PTKYLKDALIAY
-184 QEKAQVSSIFNNFK
+184 QKDDQVSSIFKNFK

-210 SDALAQTLTYS
+210 SDAFAQTLTYS

-238 VRSSIPENF
+238 VRSSIPKNF

-258 KLDAIKEIQWLLD
+258 KLDAIKEIQWLLK
-271 EILSLINHV
+271 EILSSINHV
-280 NMDSI
+280 DIDSI

-434 ALQIILTN
+434 TLQIILTN
-442 TLIQPSEIAA
+442 TLIQPSEIIAY
-452 DRGLQPIF
+452 RGLNPIF
-460 EKELKSAQEI
+460 EKELSNAQEI
-470 KKDEKILIITG
+470 KKNEKILIITG

-492 GLFEWE
+492 SLFEWE
-498 VRATYGIEPEFQT
+498 VKATYGIEPEFQT
-511 IEIERN
+511 IETKKNI
-517 VKLTDKIKKLLKN
+517 KLTDEIQTLLDNIQKQKESGSKNALKELKN
-530 IQTQNEGDKS
+530 
-540 VKNTNKDALKNL
+540 
-552 KKLHSKYKLQKEK
+552 LHSKYKLQKEK

-625 LHGNARKKEET
+625 LHGNTRKKEKT

-655 LFVKKAQA
+655 LFVKKAQT
-663 TKQKIL
+663 TKPKIC
-669 QKIYYYDVYGERA
+669 YYDVYGERA
-682 EKYDF
+682 EKYAF

-710 IPQKTS
+710 IPQETP
-716 LLDEYE
+716 LLEEYE

-732 VGSTG
+732 VGGTG
-737 ICSQRDH
+737 ICSKRDH

-768 LRRIYNIKKDGR
+768 LRRKYDIGDDSR
-780 DWRLE
+780 DWRLNN
-785 YAIKDVKANAN
+785 AIKEVKTNIKR
-796 NLEEYIVSCQ
+796 LEEYIVSCQ
-806 YRPFDFY
+806 YRPFDY
-813 YTYYTGKSKSF
+813 RWTYYTPNSRTF
-824 IAYPR
+824 LAYPVYD
-829 GEVFKHMLPP
+829 VFKHMLP
-839 PTNPKTPNQTCKNVA
+839 
-854 LNIARQSKM
+854 
-863 HGEWRYVMAHK
+863 
-874 ELVDINLIAS
+874 
-884 AGSMGVGYNYPIC
+884 
-897 QFNNPNYTENF
+897 
-908 TPEFRS
+908 
-914 FIDKH
+914 
-919 YNHSF
+919 
-924 EPLEVLGYIYALL
+924 
-937 YSPNYRKRYEEFL
+937 
-950 KADYPKILFTNNK
+950 
-963 DLFRVL
+963 
-969 SLLGIELIGLHVLNQ
+969 
-984 ESLNHS
+984 
-990 FEKLK
+990 
-995 DATIGGSYYKEAHER
+995 
-1010 NPIIKKPSYNEP
+1010 
-1022 EQRLYIN
+1022 
-1029 HSAYF
+1029 
-1034 RGVSEEIYNYMIGGY
+1034 
-1049 GVLDKYLKSHKN
+1049 
-1061 ESCNFD
+1061 
-1067 HVSNIIKVIAR
+1067 
-1078 TIEIQKTLG
+1078 
-1087 FLTSDLPH
+1087 
-1095 LKGNDSQ
+1095 
-1102 ALMQEILQNPPP
+1102 
-1114 PPHLIPISPLSY
+1114 
-1126 RAKPKPSEILTLMP
+1126 
-1140 HSSAKKQAITI
+1140 
-1151 SIAEAEVQ
+1151 
-1159 PSLYSVLPNLALIC
+1159 
-1173 DRGSKV
+1173 
-1179 SPISNVFVTNM
+1179 
-1190 LCDLHVN
+1190 
-1197 GSGSYAFLL
+1197 
-1206 YRLE
+1206 

>member
-1 MLKEYLESIKDLTPE
+1 M
-16 SNELTHRTFLQ
+16 
-27 ILLIS
+27 
-32 LKDDFNTE
+32 
-40 FKIEHEPKKDKQG
+40 
-53 GQPDFRVS
+53 
-61 YQGLN
+61 
-66 IGYIENKRVGT
+66 
-77 DLIQLLK
+77 
-84 SDQILKYLELNPNL
+84 
-98 MLTDYLNFVWVGK
+98 
-111 DENNA
+111 
-116 PLIKKEISVSSLD
+116 
-129 ELSKPLKPNP
+129 
-139 QTECDLVELFK
+139 
-150 SFFNYEAAPITNAKD
+150 
-165 FATHLSA
+165 
-172 PTKYLKDALIQY
+172 
-184 QEKAQVSSIFNNFK
+184 
-198 EYLYEE
+198 
-204 LSFEDF
+204 
-210 SDALAQTLTYS
+210 
-221 LFLAK
+221 
-226 LNHPFEKINLDN
+226 
-238 VRSSIPENF
+238 RSSIPENF

-258 KLDAIKEIQWLLD
+258 RLDAIKEIQWLLN
-271 EILSLINHV
+271 EILILINHV
-280 NMDSI
+280 DMDSI

-361 ATGTGT
+361 ATGTST
-367 FLLEAFRKALETRK
+367 FLLEAFRKALEVRK

-434 ALQIILTN
+434 ALKIILTN
-442 TLIQPSEIAA
+442 TLIQPSEIIAY
-452 DRGLQPIF
+452 RGLNPIF
-460 EKELKSAQEI
+460 EKELSNAQEI
-470 KKDEKILIITG
+470 KKNENILIITG
-481 NPPYSGASSNE
+481 NPPYSGASENK

-498 VRATYGIEPEFQT
+498 VKATYGIEPEFQT
-511 IEIERN
+511 IEIEKN
-517 VKLTDKIKKLLKN
+517 VKLADRIQTLLKN
-530 IQTQNEGDKS
+530 IQTQKESGS
-540 VKNTNKDALKNL
+540 KNALKEL
-552 KKLHSKYKLQKEK
+552 KSLHSKYKLQKEK

-625 LHGNARKKEET
+625 LHGNTRKKEKT

-663 TKQKIL
+663 TKPKIC
-669 QKIYYYDVYGERA
+669 YYDVYGERA
-682 EKYDF
+682 EKYAF
-687 LAQNDLNSIEW
+687 LAQHDINSIEW
-698 LELAPREPFYLL
+698 LEIAPREPFYLL
-710 IPQKTS
+710 LPLKMR

-732 VGSTG
+732 ISSVGIATG
-737 ICSQRDH
+737 RDH

-768 LRRIYNIKKDGR
+768 LRRIYKIKKDSR

-796 NLEEYIVSCQ
+796 NLEQYIVSCQ

-839 PTNPKTPNQTCKNVA
+839 PPTNPKTPNQTHKNVA
-854 LNIARQSKM
+854 LNTPRQLKNNDKS
-863 HGEWRYVMAHK
+863 WTQCFISSR
-874 ELVDINLIAS
+874 INDQGLS
-884 AGSMGVGYNYPIC
+884 SGGNGAGVNYPLY

-908 TPEFRS
+908 TPEFRN
-914 FIDKH
+914 FIDKR
-919 YNHSF
+919 YNHAF
-924 EPLEVLGYIYALL
+924 EPLEILGYIYALL
-937 YSPNYRKRYEEFL
+937 YSPNYRKRYEDFL
-950 KADYPKILFTNNK
+950 KADYPKTLFTNNK
-963 DLFRVL
+963 DLFRAL
-969 SLLGIELIGLHVLNQ
+969 SLLGIELIGLHVLNKQ
-984 ESLNHS
+984 SMNYS

-995 DATIGGSYYKEAHER
+995 DTTIGESCYKEAHDR
-1010 NPIIKKPSYNEP
+1010 NPIISKNPSYNKP

-1034 RGVSEEIYNYMIGGY
+1034 KGVSEEINSYMIGGY

-1061 ESCNFD
+1061 EPCDFD
-1067 HVSNIIKVIAR
+1067 HVTNIIKVIAR
-1078 TIEIQKTLG
+1078 TIEIQKTLDI
-1087 FLTSDLPH
+1087 LTSDLPH
-1095 LKGNDSQ
+1095 LEGNNHK
-1102 ALMQEILQNPPP
+1102 ALTQEILQNPPP
-1114 PPHLIPISPLSY
+1114 PPPFNANI
-1126 RAKPKPSEILTLMP
+1126 
-1140 HSSAKKQAITI
+1140 
-1151 SIAEAEVQ
+1151 
-1159 PSLYSVLPNLALIC
+1159 ALILSC
-1173 DRGSKV
+1173 QAKAIGDFDFDAAFISKEASDNNIYRRGG
-1179 SPISNVFVTNM
+1179 
-1190 LCDLHVN
+1190 
-1197 GSGSYAFLL
+1197 GSAFPLFCII
-1206 YRLE
+1206 

>member
-1 MLKEYLESIKDLTPE
+1 MLKEYLESIKDITPE
-16 SNELTHRTFLQ
+16 SNELTHRPSLYN
-27 ILLIS
+27 LLDK
-32 LKDDFNTE
+32 LKNHFNKE
-40 FKIEHEPKKDKQG
+40 FKIEHEPERKQG
-53 GQPDFRVS
+53 SQPDFRVS

-77 DLIQLLK
+77 DLRKIVESEK
-84 SDQILKYLELNPNL
+84 SKQILKYLELNPNL
-98 MLTDYLNFVWVGK
+98 MLTDYLNFMWVGK

-116 PLIKKEISVSSLD
+116 PLIKKEISIASPD
-129 ELSKPLKPNP
+129 ELSKLLKPKP
-139 QTECDLVELFK
+139 QTERDLIELFK
-150 SFFNYEAAPITNAKD
+150 SFFNHEAAPITNAKD
-165 FATHLSA
+165 FATHLS
-172 PTKYLKDALIQY
+172 PRTRYLKDALITY
-184 QEKAQVSSIFNNFK
+184 QQEDQVSSIFNNFK

-204 LSFEDF
+204 LGFEDF

-238 VRSSIPENF
+238 VRSSIPKNF

-258 KLDAIKEIQWLLD
+258 KLDEIKEIQWLLN
-271 EILSLINHV
+271 EILSSINHV
-280 NMDSI
+280 DMDSI

-324 VKFIINALDS
+324 VKFIINALDN

-367 FLLEAFRKALETRK
+367 FLLEAFRKALEMRK
-381 TSDGGTSTKE
+381 TSDGGISTKE

-434 ALQIILTN
+434 ALKIILTN

-452 DRGLQPIF
+452 YRGLNPIF
-460 EKELKSAQEI
+460 ETELLNAQKIKEDKN
-470 KKDEKILIITG
+470 ILIITG

-498 VRATYGIEPEFQT
+498 VKATYGIEPEFQT
-511 IEIERN
+511 IEIEKK
-517 VKLTDKIKKLLKN
+517 VKLTDKIQTLLKN
-530 IQTQNEGDKS
+530 IQKQKESDS
-540 VKNTNKDALKNL
+540 KDALKAL

-663 TKQKIL
+663 TKQKI
-669 QKIYYYDVYGERA
+669 YYYDVYGQRA
-682 EKYDF
+682 EKYAF
-687 LAQNDLNSIEW
+687 LDQNDLNSINW
-698 LELAPREPFYLL
+698 LEIAPRKPFYLL
-710 IPQKTS
+710 LPLETR

-732 VGSTG
+732 ISSVGIVTG
-737 ICSQRDH
+737 RDRI
-744 VVFHKD
+744 FIANNT
-750 KESLL
+750 ESLKEQVL
-755 KLLKDFSTLEPSE
+755 KYCNEFNEQ
-768 LRRIYNIKKDGR
+768 Y
-780 DWRLE
+780 
-785 YAIKDVKANAN
+785 IKD
-796 NLEEYIVSCQ
+796 IH
-806 YRPFDFY
+806 YRPFDIRKVY
-813 YTYYTGKSKSF
+813 YDTKKLERARENT
-824 IAYPR
+824 
-829 GEVFKHMLPP
+829 FKHMLPP
-839 PTNPKTPNQTCKNVA
+839 PTNPKTPNQTRKNVA
-854 LNIARQSKM
+854 LNTPRQLKNNDKSWTQCFISS
-863 HGEWRYVMAHK
+863 H
-874 ELVDINLIAS
+874 INDQGLS
-884 AGSMGVGYNYPIC
+884 SGGNGAGVNYPLYR
-897 QFNNPNYTENF
+897 FRDPNYTENF

-919 YNHSF
+919 YSHYF

-937 YSPNYRKRYEEFL
+937 YSPNYRKRYEDFL

-963 DLFRVL
+963 DLFRAL

-984 ESLNHS
+984 ESLNYS

-995 DATIGGSYYKEAHER
+995 DATIGESCYKDER
-1010 NPIIKKPSYNEP
+1010 NPIIKKPSHNEP

-1034 RGVSEEIYNYMIGGY
+1034 RGVSEEIYGYRIGGY
-1049 GVLDKYLKSHKN
+1049 CVLDKYLKSHKN
-1061 ESCNFD
+1061 EPCKFD
-1067 HVSNIIKVIAR
+1067 YVTCIIKIIAR

-1095 LKGNDSQ
+1095 LKGNDSE
-1102 ALMQEILQNPPP
+1102 ALMQEILHNPP
-1114 PPHLIPISPLSY
+1114 PPHLSQVAL
-1126 RAKPKPSEILTLMP
+1126 
-1140 HSSAKKQAITI
+1140 
-1151 SIAEAEVQ
+1151 SIARQSKIQGAWSSVMATDILIEFCCITYGAIM
-1159 PSLYSVLPNLALIC
+1159 PLYLISL
-1173 DRGSKV
+1173 
-1179 SPISNVFVTNM
+1179 
-1190 LCDLHVN
+1190 
-1197 GSGSYAFLL
+1197 
-1206 YRLE
+1206 

>member
-1 MLKEYLESIKDLTPE
+1 MLKEYLESIKNITPE
-16 SNELTHRTFLQ
+16 SNEPTHRRPLEN
-27 ILLIS
+27 LLIS
-32 LKDDFNTE
+32 LKDHFNKE
-40 FKIEHEPKKDKQG
+40 FKIEHEPKRERG
-53 GQPDFRVS
+53 SQPDFRIS

-77 DLIQLLK
+77 DLNQLLK
-84 SDQILKYLELNPNL
+84 KDQILKYLELNPNL
-98 MLTDYLNFVWVGK
+98 MLTDYLNFMWVGK
-111 DENNA
+111 DENNE
-116 PLIKKEISVSSLD
+116 PLIKREISIASLG
-129 ELSKPLKPNP
+129 EPPKPPKPNP
-139 QTECDLVELFK
+139 QTERDLIELFR
-150 SFFNYEAAPITNAKD
+150 SFFNHEAAPITNAKD
-165 FATHLSA
+165 FANALSA
-172 PTKYLKDALIQY
+172 PTRYLKDALIAY
-184 QEKAQVSSIFNNFK
+184 QKDDQVSSIFKNFK

-210 SDALAQTLTYS
+210 NDAFAQTLTYS
-221 LFLAK
+221 LFIAK

-238 VRSSIPENF
+238 VRSSIPKNF

-258 KLDAIKEIQWLLD
+258 RLDSIKEIQWLLD

-280 NMDSI
+280 DMDSI

-299 YETFLSAYDPKLREK
+299 YETFLSAYDPKLRES

-344 LGLKSALDNE
+344 LGLKSALDDE

-381 TSDGGTSTKE
+381 TSDGGISTKE

-434 ALQIILTN
+434 ALKIILTN
-442 TLIQPSEIAA
+442 TLIQPSEIVAY
-452 DRGLQPIF
+452 RGLQPIF

-470 KKDEKILIITG
+470 KKNEKILIITG

-498 VRATYGIEPEFQT
+498 VKATYGIEPEFQT
-511 IEIERN
+511 IEIEKK
-517 VKLTDKIKKLLKN
+517 VKLTAKIQTLLKN
-530 IQTQNEGDKS
+530 IQKQKESGS
-540 VKNTNKDALKNL
+540 KNALKEL
-552 KKLHSKYKLQKEK
+552 KNLHSKYKLQKEK

-606 FRGLRRSLL
+606 FRGLRCSLL

-655 LFVKKAQA
+655 LFVKKAQT
-663 TKQKIL
+663 TKQKIF
-669 QKIYYYDVYGERA
+669 YYDVYGGRA
-682 EKYDF
+682 EKYAF

-698 LELAPREPFYLL
+698 LEIAPRAPFYLL
-710 IPQKTS
+710 LPLKTP
-716 LLDEYE
+716 LLEEYE
-722 QGFSVQDMFQ
+722 QGFSVQEMFQ
-732 VGSTG
+732 IGSTG

-780 DWRLE
+780 DWRLNN
-785 YAIKDVKANAN
+785 AIKEVKTNIKR
-796 NLEEYIVSCQ
+796 LEKYIVLCQ

-839 PTNPKTPNQTCKNVA
+839 PPPTNPKTPNQTRKNVA
-854 LNIARQSKM
+854 LNTPRQLKNNDKSWTQCFISS
-863 HGEWRYVMAHK
+863 H
-874 ELVDINLIAS
+874 INDQGLS
-884 AGSMGVGYNYPIC
+884 SGGNGAGVNYPLY

-919 YNHSF
+919 YSHSF

-937 YSPNYRKRYEEFL
+937 YSPNYRKRYEDFL

-963 DLFRVL
+963 DLFRAL

-995 DATIGGSYYKEAHER
+995 DATIGESYYKEVHDR
-1010 NPIIKKPSYNEP
+1010 NPIIKKPLHNEL

-1034 RGVSEEIYNYMIGGY
+1034 RGVSQEIYDYRIGGY

-1061 ESCNFD
+1061 EPCDFD
-1067 HVSNIIKVIAR
+1067 HVSNIIKIIAR

-1095 LKGNDSQ
+1095 LKGNDSE
-1102 ALMQEILQNPPP
+1102 ALMQEILQ
-1114 PPHLIPISPLSY
+1114 
-1126 RAKPKPSEILTLMP
+1126 
-1140 HSSAKKQAITI
+1140 
-1151 SIAEAEVQ
+1151 
-1159 PSLYSVLPNLALIC
+1159 
-1173 DRGSKV
+1173 
-1179 SPISNVFVTNM
+1179 
-1190 LCDLHVN
+1190 
-1197 GSGSYAFLL
+1197 
-1206 YRLE
+1206 

>member
-1 MLKEYLESIKDLTPE
+1 MLKEYLESIRDLTPE
-16 SNELTHRTFLQ
+16 KNELTHRLSLYN
-27 ILLIS
+27 LLDS
-32 LKDDFNTE
+32 LKNHFNKE
-40 FKIEHEPKKDKQG
+40 FKIEHEPERKQG
-53 GQPDFRVS
+53 SQPDFRIS

-77 DLIQLLK
+77 DLSQLLK

-98 MLTDYLNFVWVGK
+98 MLTDYLNFMWVGK
-111 DENNA
+111 DENNE
-116 PLIKKEISVSSLD
+116 PSIKREISIAGLD

-139 QTECDLVELFK
+139 QTERDLIEFFRG
-150 SFFNYEAAPITNAKD
+150 FFNHEAAPITNAKD
-165 FATHLSA
+165 FANALST
-172 PTKYLKDALIQY
+172 PTRYLKDALIQY
-184 QEKAQVSSIFNNFK
+184 QQEDQVSSIFKNFK

-210 SDALAQTLTYS
+210 SDAFAQTLTYS

-226 LNHPFEKINLDN
+226 LNHPCEKINLDN

-258 KLDAIKEIQWLLD
+258 KLDSIKEIQWLLN
-271 EILSLINHV
+271 EILSLINHID
-280 NMDSI
+280 MDSI
-285 IKDLNDDKD
+285 LEDLNDDKD

-381 TSDGGTSTKE
+381 TSDGGISTKE

-419 QAFKEEFKKPLKEND
+419 QAFKQEFKKPLKEND
-434 ALQIILTN
+434 ALKIILTN
-442 TLIQPSEIAA
+442 TLIQPSETIAY
-452 DRGLQPIF
+452 RGLSPIF
-460 EKELKSAQEI
+460 EKELSNAQKI
-470 KKDEKILIITG
+470 KKNENILIITG
-481 NPPYSGASSNE
+481 NPPYSGASENK

-498 VRATYGIEPEFQT
+498 VKATYGIEPEFQT
-511 IEIERN
+511 IEIEKK
-517 VKLTDKIKKLLKN
+517 VKLTDKIQTLLKN
-530 IQTQNEGDKS
+530 IQTQKESG
-540 VKNTNKDALKNL
+540 NKDALKEL
-552 KKLHSKYKLQKEK
+552 KNLHSKYKLQKEK

-579 FAQNKIESLGHGL
+579 FAQNKIKSLGHGL

-606 FRGLRRSLL
+606 FRGLRHSLL

-625 LHGNARKKEET
+625 LHGNTRKKEET

-663 TKQKIL
+663 TKP
-669 QKIYYYDVYGERA
+669 KIYYYDVYGERA
-682 EKYDF
+682 EKYVF

-698 LELAPREPFYLL
+698 LEFAPREPFYLL
-710 IPQKTS
+710 IPQETP
-716 LLDEYE
+716 LLEEYE

-737 ICSQRDH
+737 ICSKRDH

-768 LRRIYNIKKDGR
+768 LRRKYDIGDDSR
-780 DWRLE
+780 DWRLNN
-785 YAIKDVKANAN
+785 AIKEVKTNIKR
-796 NLEEYIVSCQ
+796 LEEYIVSCQ
-806 YRPFDFY
+806 YRPFDY
-813 YTYYTGKSKSF
+813 RWTYYTPNSRTF
-824 IAYPR
+824 LAYPVYD
-829 GEVFKHMLPP
+829 VFKHMLPPPPP
-839 PTNPKTPNQTCKNVA
+839 PTNPKTPNQTHKNVA
-854 LNIARQSKM
+854 LITSRRFCQSQK
-863 HGEWRYVMAHK
+863 
-874 ELVDINLIAS
+874 S
-884 AGSMGVGYNYPIC
+884 GVGFVSNKISDLRTWTCPGMEGGDYVNPLYH
-897 QFNNPNYTENF
+897 NPNYTENF

-937 YSPNYRKRYEEFL
+937 YSPNYRKRYEDFL
-950 KADYPKILFTNNK
+950 KNDYPKILFTKNK

-984 ESLNHS
+984 ESLNYS

-995 DATIGGSYYKEAHER
+995 DATIGESYYIEVHER
-1010 NPIIKKPSYNEP
+1010 NPIISKKPSHNEP

-1034 RGVSEEIYNYMIGGY
+1034 SGVSQEIYDYRIGGY
-1049 GVLDKYLKSHKN
+1049 VVLDKYLKSHKN
-1061 ESCNFD
+1061 EPCDFD

-1095 LKGNDSQ
+1095 LKGNDSE

-1114 PPHLIPISPLSY
+1114 PPPI
-1126 RAKPKPSEILTLMP
+1126 
-1140 HSSAKKQAITI
+1140 
-1151 SIAEAEVQ
+1151 
-1159 PSLYSVLPNLALIC
+1159 
-1173 DRGSKV
+1173 
-1179 SPISNVFVTNM
+1179 
-1190 LCDLHVN
+1190 
-1197 GSGSYAFLL
+1197 
-1206 YRLE
+1206 

>member
-1 MLKEYLESIKDLTPE
+1 MLKEYLEGIKDLTPE
-16 SNELTHRTFLQ
+16 KNELTHRLFLHN
-27 ILLIS
+27 LLDK
-32 LKDDFNTE
+32 LKNHFNKE
-40 FKIEHEPKKDKQG
+40 FKIEHEPKRDKQG
-53 GQPDFRVS
+53 GQPDFRIS

-66 IGYIENKRVGT
+66 IGYIENKKVGT
-77 DLIQLLK
+77 DLRKIVESEK

-98 MLTDYLNFVWVGK
+98 MLTDYLNFMWVGK

-116 PLIKKEISVSSLD
+116 PLVKREISVASLD

-139 QTECDLVELFK
+139 QTERDLIELFK
-150 SFFNYEAAPITNAKD
+150 SFFNHEAAPIANAKD
-165 FATHLSA
+165 FATHLS
-172 PTKYLKDALIQY
+172 PRTKYLKDALIKY
-184 QEKAQVSSIFNNFK
+184 QEKAQVSSIFKNFK

-238 VRSSIPENF
+238 VRSSIPKNF

-258 KLDAIKEIQWLLD
+258 KLDEIEEIQWLLN
-271 EILSLINHV
+271 EILSSINHV
-280 NMDSI
+280 DMDSI
-285 IKDLNDDKD
+285 LKDLNDDKD

-299 YETFLSAYDPKLREK
+299 YETFLSAYDPKLRES

-367 FLLEAFRKALETRK
+367 FLLEAFRKALEVRK
-381 TSDGGTSTKE
+381 TSDGGISTKE

-419 QAFKEEFKKPLKEND
+419 QAFKQEFKKPLKEND

-442 TLIQPSEIAA
+442 TLIQPSEIIAY
-452 DRGLQPIF
+452 RGLNPIF
-460 EKELKSAQEI
+460 EKELESAQEI

-498 VRATYGIEPEFQT
+498 VKATYGIEPEFQT
-511 IEIERN
+511 IEIEKN

-530 IQTQNEGDKS
+530 IQTQKESNSK
-540 VKNTNKDALKNL
+540 KDLKALKS
-552 KKLHSKYKLQKEK
+552 LHSKYKLQKEK

-655 LFVKKAQA
+655 LFVKKAQT
-663 TKQKIL
+663 TKQKIH
-669 QKIYYYDVYGERA
+669 YYDVYGQRA
-682 EKYDF
+682 EKYAF

-698 LELAPREPFYLL
+698 LEIAPRAPFYLL
-710 IPQKTS
+710 IPQETL

-732 VGSTG
+732 VGGTG
-737 ICSQRDH
+737 ICSKRDH

-768 LRRIYNIKKDGR
+768 LRRKYDIGDDSR
-780 DWRLE
+780 DWRLNN
-785 YAIKDVKANAN
+785 AIKEVKTNIKR
-796 NLEEYIVSCQ
+796 LEEYIVSCQ
-806 YRPFDFY
+806 YRPFDY
-813 YTYYTGKSKSF
+813 RWTYYTPNSRTF
-824 IAYPR
+824 LAYP
-829 GEVFKHMLPP
+829 V
-839 PTNPKTPNQTCKNVA
+839 
-854 LNIARQSKM
+854 
-863 HGEWRYVMAHK
+863 
-874 ELVDINLIAS
+874 
-884 AGSMGVGYNYPIC
+884 
-897 QFNNPNYTENF
+897 
-908 TPEFRS
+908 
-914 FIDKH
+914 
-919 YNHSF
+919 
-924 EPLEVLGYIYALL
+924 
-937 YSPNYRKRYEEFL
+937 
-950 KADYPKILFTNNK
+950 
-963 DLFRVL
+963 
-969 SLLGIELIGLHVLNQ
+969 
-984 ESLNHS
+984 
-990 FEKLK
+990 
-995 DATIGGSYYKEAHER
+995 
-1010 NPIIKKPSYNEP
+1010 
-1022 EQRLYIN
+1022 
-1029 HSAYF
+1029 
-1034 RGVSEEIYNYMIGGY
+1034 
-1049 GVLDKYLKSHKN
+1049 
-1061 ESCNFD
+1061 
-1067 HVSNIIKVIAR
+1067 
-1078 TIEIQKTLG
+1078 
-1087 FLTSDLPH
+1087 
-1095 LKGNDSQ
+1095 
-1102 ALMQEILQNPPP
+1102 
-1114 PPHLIPISPLSY
+1114 
-1126 RAKPKPSEILTLMP
+1126 
-1140 HSSAKKQAITI
+1140 
-1151 SIAEAEVQ
+1151 
-1159 PSLYSVLPNLALIC
+1159 
-1173 DRGSKV
+1173 
-1179 SPISNVFVTNM
+1179 
-1190 LCDLHVN
+1190 
-1197 GSGSYAFLL
+1197 
-1206 YRLE
+1206 

>member
-16 SNELTHRTFLQ
+16 KNELTHRRSLHN
-27 ILLIS
+27 LLEG
-32 LKDDFNTE
+32 LKDHFNKE
-40 FKIEHEPKKDKQG
+40 FKIEHEPKREQG
-53 GQPDFRVS
+53 SQPDFRVS
-61 YQGLN
+61 FQGLN
-66 IGYIENKRVGT
+66 IGYIENKRAGE
-77 DLIQLLK
+77 DLSQLLK
-84 SDQILKYLELNPNL
+84 SDQIRKYLELNPNL
-98 MLTDYLNFVWVGK
+98 MLTDYLNFMWVGK

-116 PLIKKEISVSSLD
+116 PLIKKEISVASLD
-129 ELSKPLKPNP
+129 ELSKPLKPKP
-139 QTECDLVELFK
+139 QTERDLIELFK
-150 SFFNYEAAPITNAKD
+150 SFFNHEAAPITNAKD
-165 FATHLSA
+165 FATHLS
-172 PTKYLKDALIQY
+172 PRTRYLKDALIKY
-184 QEKAQVSSIFNNFK
+184 QEKVQVSSIFKNFK

-258 KLDAIKEIQWLLD
+258 KLDGIKEIQWLLN
-271 EILSLINHV
+271 EILSSINHV
-280 NMDSI
+280 DMDSI
-285 IKDLNDDKD
+285 LKDLNDDKD

-299 YETFLSAYDPKLREK
+299 YETFLSAYDPKLRES

-367 FLLEAFRKALETRK
+367 FLLEAFRKALEMRK
-381 TSDGGTSTKE
+381 TSDGGISTKE

-434 ALQIILTN
+434 ALKIILTN

-452 DRGLQPIF
+452 YRGLNPIF
-460 EKELKSAQEI
+460 ETELLNAQEI
-470 KKDEKILIITG
+470 KKDENILIITG

-498 VRATYGIEPEFQT
+498 VKATYGIEPKFQT
-511 IEIERN
+511 IEIEKK

-530 IQTQNEGDKS
+530 LQTQKQGDS
-540 VKNTNKDALKNL
+540 KNALKEL
-552 KKLHSKYKLQKEK
+552 KKLHPKYKLQDEK

-579 FAQNKIESLGHGL
+579 FAQNKIELLGHGL

-625 LHGNARKKEET
+625 LHGNARKKEKT
-636 PQGAKDENVFNI
+636 PQGADDENVFNI
-648 MQGVSIN
+648 KQGVSIN
-655 LFVKKAQA
+655 LFVKKAQI
-663 TKQKIL
+663 TKQKIH
-669 QKIYYYDVYGERA
+669 YYDVYGERA
-682 EKYDF
+682 EKYAF

-698 LELAPREPFYLL
+698 LELNPRNPFYLL
-710 IPQKTS
+710 LPLETR

-732 VGSTG
+732 IGSTG

-755 KLLKDFSTLEPSE
+755 ELLKDFSTLEPSE
-768 LRRIYNIKKDGR
+768 LRRIYKIKKDGR

-785 YAIKDVKANAN
+785 YAIRDVRANVD
-796 NLEEYIVSCQ
+796 NLEKYIVLCQ

-839 PTNPKTPNQTCKNVA
+839 PTNPKTPNQTRKNVA
-854 LNIARQSKM
+854 LITSRRFCQSQK
-863 HGEWRYVMAHK
+863 
-874 ELVDINLIAS
+874 S
-884 AGSMGVGYNYPIC
+884 GVGFVSNKISDLRTWTCPGMEGGDYVNPLYHNP
-897 QFNNPNYTENF
+897 NPNYTENF
-908 TPEFRS
+908 TPKFRD

-924 EPLEVLGYIYALL
+924 EPLEILGYIYALL

-950 KADYPKILFTNNK
+950 KIDYPKILFTENK
-963 DLFRVL
+963 DLFRAL

-984 ESLNHS
+984 ESLNYS

-995 DATIGGSYYKEAHER
+995 DATIGESGYIEAHER
-1010 NPIIKKPSYNEP
+1010 NPIIKKPSHNEP
-1022 EQRLYIN
+1022 EKRLYIN

-1034 RGVSEEIYNYMIGGY
+1034 SGVSQEIYDYRIGGY
-1049 GVLDKYLKSHKN
+1049 CVLDKYLKSHKN
-1061 ESCNFD
+1061 EPCDFD
-1067 HVSNIIKVIAR
+1067 HVTRIIKVIAR

-1095 LKGNDSQ
+1095 LKGNDSE

-1114 PPHLIPISPLSY
+1114 PPPI
-1126 RAKPKPSEILTLMP
+1126 
-1140 HSSAKKQAITI
+1140 
-1151 SIAEAEVQ
+1151 
-1159 PSLYSVLPNLALIC
+1159 
-1173 DRGSKV
+1173 
-1179 SPISNVFVTNM
+1179 
-1190 LCDLHVN
+1190 
-1197 GSGSYAFLL
+1197 
-1206 YRLE
+1206 

>member
-1 MLKEYLESIKDLTPE
+1 MLKEYLEGIKDITPE
-16 SNELTHRTFLQ
+16 SNELTHRAFLQ
-27 ILLIS
+27 ILLTS
-32 LKDDFNTE
+32 LKDHFNKE
-40 FKIEHEPKKDKQG
+40 FKIEHEPKKEQG
-53 GQPDFRVS
+53 SQPDFCVS
-61 YQGLN
+61 FQGLN
-66 IGYIENKRVGT
+66 IGYIENKRVGSN
-77 DLIQLLK
+77 LSQLLK
-84 SDQILKYLELNPNL
+84 SDQIRKYLELNPNL
-98 MLTDYLNFVWVGK
+98 MLTDYLNFMWVGK

-116 PLIKKEISVSSLD
+116 PLIKKEISIASPD
-129 ELSKPLKPNP
+129 ELSKPLKPKP
-139 QTECDLVELFK
+139 QTERDLIGFFK
-150 SFFNYEAAPITNAKD
+150 GFFNYEAAPITNAKD
-165 FATHLSA
+165 FATHLS
-172 PTKYLKDALIQY
+172 PRTRYLKDALIKY

-210 SDALAQTLTYS
+210 SDAFAQTLTYS

-238 VRSSIPENF
+238 VRSSIPKNF

-258 KLDAIKEIQWLLD
+258 KLDAIKEIQWLLN
-271 EILSLINHV
+271 EILSSINHV
-280 NMDSI
+280 DMGSI

-299 YETFLSAYDPKLREK
+299 YETFLSAYDPKLRES

-367 FLLEAFRKALETRK
+367 FLLEAFRKALEVRK
-381 TSDGGTSTKE
+381 TSDGGISTKE

-419 QAFKEEFKKPLKEND
+419 QAFKQEFKKPLKEND

-442 TLIQPSEIAA
+442 TLIQPSETIAY
-452 DRGLQPIF
+452 RGLQPIF
-460 EKELKSAQEI
+460 ETELKSAQDI
-470 KKDEKILIITG
+470 KKDKILIITG
-481 NPPYSGASSNE
+481 NPPYSGASENK

-498 VRATYGIEPEFQT
+498 VKATYGIEPEFQT
-511 IEIERN
+511 IEIEKK
-517 VKLTDKIKKLLKN
+517 VKLTDKIKTLLSSVQ
-530 IQTQNEGDKS
+530 IQKESGS
-540 VKNTNKDALKNL
+540 KDALKNL
-552 KKLHSKYKLQKEK
+552 KQIHSKYKLQKEK

-663 TKQKIL
+663 TKQKIH
-669 QKIYYYDVYGERA
+669 YYDVYGQRA
-682 EKYDF
+682 EKYAF
-687 LAQNDLNSIEW
+687 LDQNDLNSIEW
-698 LELAPREPFYLL
+698 LELTPREPFYLL
-710 IPQKTS
+710 IPQETP
-716 LLDEYE
+716 LLEEYE
-722 QGFSVQDMFQ
+722 QGFSVQEMFQ
-732 VGSTG
+732 VGGTG
-737 ICSQRDH
+737 ICSKRDH

-768 LRRIYNIKKDGR
+768 LRRKYDIGDDSR
-780 DWRLE
+780 DWRLNN
-785 YAIKDVKANAN
+785 AIKEVKTNIKR
-796 NLEEYIVSCQ
+796 LEEYIVSCQ
-806 YRPFDFY
+806 YRPFDY
-813 YTYYTGKSKSF
+813 RWTYYTPNSRTF
-824 IAYPR
+824 LAYPVYD
-829 GEVFKHMLPP
+829 VFKHMLPP
-839 PTNPKTPNQTCKNVA
+839 PTNPKTPNQMRKNVA
-854 LNIARQSKM
+854 LNTPRQLKNNDKSWTQCFISS
-863 HGEWRYVMAHK
+863 H
-874 ELVDINLIAS
+874 INDQGLS
-884 AGSMGVGYNYPIC
+884 SGGNGAGVNYPLY
-897 QFNNPNYTENF
+897 QFRDPNYTENF

-914 FIDKH
+914 FIDKR

-924 EPLEVLGYIYALL
+924 EPLEILGYIYALL

-963 DLFRVL
+963 DLFRAL
-969 SLLGIELIGLHVLNQ
+969 SLLGIELIGLHVLNK
-984 ESLNHS
+984 ESLNYS

-995 DATIGGSYYKEAHER
+995 DATIGESYYKEAHDR
-1010 NPIIKKPSYNEP
+1010 NPIIKKPLHNEP
-1022 EQRLYIN
+1022 EKRLYIN

-1034 RGVSEEIYNYMIGGY
+1034 RGVSKEIHDYMIGGY

-1061 ESCNFD
+1061 ESCDFD

-1095 LKGNDSQ
+1095 LKGNDSK
-1102 ALMQEILQNPPP
+1102 ALIQEILQNPPP
-1114 PPHLIPISPLSY
+1114 PPPHLMPISPLSY

-1140 HSSAKKQAITI
+1140 HSSAKKRAITT
-1151 SIAEAEVQ
+1151 STAEVGEQ
-1159 PSLYSVLPNLALIC
+1159 LSLYSALSNLALIC

-1179 SPISNVFVTNM
+1179 SPISNVFVTGM

-1206 YRLE
+1206 YRLK

>member
-16 SNELTHRTFLQ
+16 KNELTHRLFLHN
-27 ILLIS
+27 LLDK
-32 LKDDFNTE
+32 LKNHFNKE
-40 FKIEHEPKKDKQG
+40 FKIEHEPERKQG
-53 GQPDFRVS
+53 SQPDFRVS

-77 DLIQLLK
+77 DLSQLLK
-84 SDQILKYLELNPNL
+84 NKQILKYLELNPNL
-98 MLTDYLNFVWVGK
+98 MLTDYLNFMWVGK
-111 DENNA
+111 DENNE
-116 PLIKKEISVSSLD
+116 PLIKREISIASPD

-139 QTECDLVELFK
+139 QTERDLIELFK

-165 FATHLSA
+165 FATHLSV
-172 PTKYLKDALIQY
+172 PTKYLKDALITY
-184 QEKAQVSSIFNNFK
+184 QKDEQVSSIFKNFK

-210 SDALAQTLTYS
+210 SDAFAQTLTYS

-238 VRSSIPENF
+238 VRSSIPKNF

-258 KLDAIKEIQWLLD
+258 KLDAIKEIQWLLN

-280 NMDSI
+280 DMDSI
-285 IKDLNDDKD
+285 LKDLNDDKD

-367 FLLEAFRKALETRK
+367 FLLEAFRKALEMRK
-381 TSDGGTSTKE
+381 TSDGGISTKE

-442 TLIQPSEIAA
+442 TLIQPSEIVAH
-452 DRGLQPIF
+452 RGLSPIF

-498 VRATYGIEPEFQT
+498 VKATYGIEPEFQT
-511 IEIERN
+511 IEIEKN
-517 VKLTDKIKKLLKN
+517 VKLTDKIKTLLSSVQ
-530 IQTQNEGDKS
+530 IQKESGS
-540 VKNTNKDALKNL
+540 KDALKAL
-552 KKLHSKYKLQKEK
+552 KSLHSKYKLQNER

-625 LHGNARKKEET
+625 LHGNARKKEKT

-655 LFVKKAQA
+655 LFVKKAQT
-663 TKQKIL
+663 TKQKIH
-669 QKIYYYDVYGERA
+669 YYDVYGQRA
-682 EKYDF
+682 EKYAF

-698 LELAPREPFYLL
+698 LEIAPRAPFYLL
-710 IPQKTS
+710 LPLKTP
-716 LLDEYE
+716 LLEEYE
-722 QGFSVQDMFQ
+722 QGFSVQEMFQ
-732 VGSTG
+732 VGGTG
-737 ICSQRDH
+737 ICSKKDH

-750 KESLL
+750 KKSLL

-768 LRRIYNIKKDGR
+768 LHRKYDINDSNAING
-780 DWRLE
+780 WRLGK
-785 YAIKDVKANAN
+785 AIENVKKNQHE
-796 NLEEYIVSCQ
+796 LEKYIVLCQ
-806 YRPFDFY
+806 YRPFDY
-813 YTYYTGKSKSF
+813 RWTYYTGESGF
-824 IAYPR
+824 LVGPVYD
-829 GEVFKHMLPP
+829 VFKHMLPPP
-839 PTNPKTPNQTCKNVA
+839 PTNPKTPNQTRKNVA
-854 LNIARQSKM
+854 LITSRRFCQSQK
-863 HGEWRYVMAHK
+863 
-874 ELVDINLIAS
+874 S
-884 AGSMGVGYNYPIC
+884 GVGFVSNKISDLRTWTCPGMEGGDYVNPLYH
-897 QFNNPNYTENF
+897 NPNYTENF

-924 EPLEVLGYIYALL
+924 EPPEILGYIYALL

-950 KADYPKILFTNNK
+950 KADYPKILFTKNK

-969 SLLGIELIGLHVLNQ
+969 SLLGIELIGLHVLNE
-984 ESLNHS
+984 ESLNYS

-995 DATIGGSYYKEAHER
+995 DATIGESCYKEEH
-1010 NPIIKKPSYNEP
+1010 NPIISKKPSHNDP

-1034 RGVSEEIYNYMIGGY
+1034 RGVSEEIYHYMIGGY
-1049 GVLDKYLKSHKN
+1049 GVLEKYLKSHKN
-1061 ESCNFD
+1061 EPCNFD

-1087 FLTSDLPH
+1087 FLTSDLPN

-1102 ALMQEILQNPPP
+1102 ALMREILQNPPP
-1114 PPHLIPISPLSY
+1114 PPPFNTNI
-1126 RAKPKPSEILTLMP
+1126 
-1140 HSSAKKQAITI
+1140 
-1151 SIAEAEVQ
+1151 
-1159 PSLYSVLPNLALIC
+1159 ALILSRQAKAIG
-1173 DRGSKV
+1173 DFDFNAAFISKEASDNNIYRRGG
-1179 SPISNVFVTNM
+1179 
-1190 LCDLHVN
+1190 
-1197 GSGSYAFLL
+1197 GSAFPLFCIA
-1206 YRLE
+1206 

>member
-16 SNELTHRTFLQ
+16 KNELTHRLFLHN
-27 ILLIS
+27 LLDK
-32 LKDDFNTE
+32 LKNHFNKE
-40 FKIEHEPKKDKQG
+40 FKIEHEPERKQG
-53 GQPDFRVS
+53 SQPDFRIS

-66 IGYIENKRVGT
+66 IGYIENKRAGT
-77 DLIQLLK
+77 NLRQLLK
-84 SDQILKYLELNPNL
+84 SDQIRKYLELNPNL
-98 MLTDYLNFVWVGK
+98 MLTDYLNFMWVGK
-111 DENNA
+111 DENSA
-116 PLIKKEISVSSLD
+116 PLIKKEISVASLD
-129 ELSKPLKPNP
+129 ELSKPQPKP
-139 QTECDLVELFK
+139 QTERDLIGFFK
-150 SFFNYEAAPITNAKD
+150 GFFNYEAAPITNAKD

-184 QEKAQVSSIFNNFK
+184 QKEDQVFSIFNNFK

-210 SDALAQTLTYS
+210 SDAFAQTLTYS
-221 LFLAK
+221 LFIAK

-258 KLDAIKEIQWLLD
+258 RLDAIKEIQWLLN
-271 EILSLINHV
+271 EILSSINHV
-280 NMDSI
+280 DMDSI

-324 VKFIINALDS
+324 VEFIINALDS

-381 TSDGGTSTKE
+381 TSDGGISTKE

-434 ALQIILTN
+434 ALKIILTN
-442 TLIQPSEIAA
+442 TLIQPSEIVAY
-452 DRGLQPIF
+452 RGLSPIF

-470 KKDEKILIITG
+470 KKNENILIITG
-481 NPPYSGASSNE
+481 NPPYSGASENK

-498 VRATYGIEPEFQT
+498 VKATYGIEPEFQT
-511 IEIERN
+511 IEIEKK
-517 VKLTDKIKKLLKN
+517 VKLTDKIQTLLNN
-530 IQTQNEGDKS
+530 IQTQKESGS
-540 VKNTNKDALKNL
+540 KNALKEL
-552 KKLHSKYKLQKEK
+552 KNLHSKYKLQKEK

-663 TKQKIL
+663 TKQKIF
-669 QKIYYYDVYGERA
+669 YYDVYGQRA
-682 EKYDF
+682 EKYAF
-687 LAQNDLNSIEW
+687 LAQNDLDSIEW

-710 IPQKTS
+710 IPQET
-716 LLDEYE
+716 LLLEEYE
-722 QGFSVQDMFQ
+722 QGFSVQEMFQ
-732 VGSTG
+732 VGGTG
-737 ICSQRDH
+737 ICSKRDH

-768 LRRIYNIKKDGR
+768 LRRKYDIGDDSR
-780 DWRLE
+780 DWRLNN
-785 YAIKDVKANAN
+785 AIREVETNIKR
-796 NLEEYIVSCQ
+796 LEEYIVSCQ
-806 YRPFDFY
+806 YRPFDY
-813 YTYYTGKSKSF
+813 RWTYYTPNSRTF
-824 IAYPR
+824 LAYPVYD
-829 GEVFKHMLPP
+829 VFKHMLPP
-839 PTNPKTPNQTCKNVA
+839 PPPN
-854 LNIARQSKM
+854 
-863 HGEWRYVMAHK
+863 
-874 ELVDINLIAS
+874 
-884 AGSMGVGYNYPIC
+884 
-897 QFNNPNYTENF
+897 
-908 TPEFRS
+908 
-914 FIDKH
+914 
-919 YNHSF
+919 
-924 EPLEVLGYIYALL
+924 
-937 YSPNYRKRYEEFL
+937 
-950 KADYPKILFTNNK
+950 
-963 DLFRVL
+963 
-969 SLLGIELIGLHVLNQ
+969 
-984 ESLNHS
+984 
-990 FEKLK
+990 
-995 DATIGGSYYKEAHER
+995 
-1010 NPIIKKPSYNEP
+1010 KP
-1022 EQRLYIN
+1022 
-1029 HSAYF
+1029 
-1034 RGVSEEIYNYMIGGY
+1034 
-1049 GVLDKYLKSHKN
+1049 
-1061 ESCNFD
+1061 
-1067 HVSNIIKVIAR
+1067 
-1078 TIEIQKTLG
+1078 
-1087 FLTSDLPH
+1087 
-1095 LKGNDSQ
+1095 
-1102 ALMQEILQNPPP
+1102 
-1114 PPHLIPISPLSY
+1114 
-1126 RAKPKPSEILTLMP
+1126 
-1140 HSSAKKQAITI
+1140 
-1151 SIAEAEVQ
+1151 
-1159 PSLYSVLPNLALIC
+1159 
-1173 DRGSKV
+1173 
-1179 SPISNVFVTNM
+1179 
-1190 LCDLHVN
+1190 
-1197 GSGSYAFLL
+1197 
-1206 YRLE
+1206 